1 MLHYHYAVVA
11 LLAAAVGAV
20 ELVARYRDAPGD
32 ALRRSPAIL
41 YVALHAAAGMTALHF
56 VDSFGWTFGA
66 PHGAERLIQV
76 SAAGLAAM
84 TVLRSGLLTIRVGS
98 TDVDVGPNWVL
109 KIILGAADRA
119 VDRARAH
126 RRSTVVGDIMRDID
140 FEKAKAALPS
150 YCLAL
155 MQNVSDEEQRDIGQE
170 VASLEA
176 DEQLGMEAKTLR
188 LALVLLNVVGEDVL
202 RASVDKLGD
211 EIR

>member
-1 MLHYHYAVVA
+1 MDYAVVA

-32 ALRRSPAIL
+32 ALCRQPAIL
-41 YVALHAAAGMTALHF
+41 YIALNAVAGMIALHV

-66 PHGAERLIQV
+66 PADAEGLTRI

-84 TVLRSGLLTIRVGS
+84 TVLRSGLLTVRVGS
-98 TDVDVGPNWVL
+98 SDVDVGPNWVL

-126 RRSTVVGDIMRDID
+126 RRSTLVGDVMSDID

-155 MQNVSDEEQRDIGQE
+155 MQNVTDEEQRDIGQV

-176 DEQLGMEAKTLR
+176 DEQLGMEAKTRR

-202 RASVDKLGD
+202 RESVNALGD